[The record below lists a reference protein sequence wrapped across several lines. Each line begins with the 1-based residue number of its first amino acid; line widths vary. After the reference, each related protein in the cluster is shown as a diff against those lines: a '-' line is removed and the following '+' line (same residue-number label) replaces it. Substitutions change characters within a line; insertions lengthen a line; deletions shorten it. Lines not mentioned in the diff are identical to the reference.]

1 MLRGHVAPVVA
12 KEGSG
17 WPGRQTAGTLVPPC
31 YEQGEQGDADGQ
43 NRFTR
48 HGILVTVLGK
58 DGYAGDWAARTGE
71 EQELWA
77 MPALAN
83 WEEEDKFGRSDT
95 VSTGGPVCD
104 YTLLGPEGSR
114 RHAESFT
121 FTVTVW
127 QNLLGASLE
136 SPRRRE
142 EASEYS
148 PRYAVRLD
156 RHPETRPAAYVVTYI
171 PGKLVAR
178 KAQSGYPE
186 QHLFLRHVAQVLWI
200 SSSTPLAQTHAFAR
214 GHPIDGCGY
223 CHQWEKLATR
233 SLHAMD
239 ERRQSASER
248 CLYNA
253 VPRSEA
259 ATARCQG
266 SLKQEFRRT
275 S

>member
-1 MLRGHVAPVVA
+1 MGFLLQY
-12 KEGSG
+12 
-17 WPGRQTAGTLVPPC
+17 W
-31 YEQGEQGDADGQ
+31 
-43 NRFTR
+43 
-48 HGILVTVLGK
+48 GK

-156 RHPETRPAAYVVTYI
+156 RHPENRPAAYVVTYI
-171 PGKLVAR
+171 PGKFVAR

-186 QHLFLRHVAQVLWI
+186 QRLFPRHVAQVLWI

-214 GHPIDGCGY
+214 GHLIDGCGY
-223 CHQWEKLATR
+223 CHR
-233 SLHAMD
+233 
-239 ERRQSASER
+239 
-248 CLYNA
+248 
-253 VPRSEA
+253 
-259 ATARCQG
+259 
-266 SLKQEFRRT
+266 
-275 S
+275 